1 MIWSKIQSFESS
13 FTSRQNYRLNELCEA
28 SVVLLGLLHGKKF
41 LTANSLRTNTNSQN
55 SMDVLDD
62 DSFPRII
69 ATFEL
74 PGVRTTDL
82 TVQVIDDPHD
92 NTLLISGQRKLYLQ
106 RTPGVQACLA
116 SRSPSSRGVTSP
128 IIDSAISC
136 HRVRLASELQYGSFS
151 RAVRLP
157 PGIKVC
163 DFIPPA
169 ILLTCPE

>member
-13 FTSRQNYRLNELCEA
+13 FTSRQNYRLNELCKV
-28 SVVLLGLLHGKKF
+28 SVVLLDLLHGKIF
-41 LTANSLRTNTNSQN
+41 FFTANSLCTNTKPQT

-74 PGVRTTDL
+74 PGVRITDL

-92 NTLLISGQRKLYLQ
+92 NTLLVSGQRKLYLQ

-116 SRSPSSRGVTSP
+116 SGSPSSGGATSP
-128 IIDSAISC
+128 IPDSAIPC
-136 HRVRLASELQYGSFS
+136 HRVKLACESQYGSFS

-157 PGIKVC
+157 PGIKVSM
-163 DFIPPA
+163 
-169 ILLTCPE
+169 

>member
-1 MIWSKIQSFESS
+1 MDA
-13 FTSRQNYRLNELCEA
+13 LG
-28 SVVLLGLLHGKKF
+28 VLLDLPHGEKLFHNHLLAHDTKSK
-41 LTANSLRTNTNSQN
+41 TR
-55 SMDVLDD
+55 MDVVDD

-82 TVQVIDDPHD
+82 TVQVTDDFHD
-92 NTLLISGQRKLYLQ
+92 NTLLVSGQRKLYLQ

-116 SRSPSSRGVTSP
+116 PKSPSSRGVSST
-128 IIDSAISC
+128 IADSAVSC
-136 HRVRLASELQYGSFS
+136 HRVKLACELQYGSFS
-151 RAVRLP
+151 RAIRLP

-169 ILLTCPE
+169 IPLT